1 MADITLD
8 FLLNATGNL
17 QDKSA
22 GERFRNSIENE
33 EVIGL
38 ENLEDFIEAC
48 FTTTGP
54 QYRTFVVRE

>member
-8 FLLNATGNL
+8 FLLKPTGNL

-22 GERFRNSIENE
+22 CERFRNSIENE

-38 ENLEDFIEAC
+38 ENLEDFIETC
-48 FTTTGP
+48 FTTTGS
-54 QYRTFVVRE
+54 QYRTSL